1 MNALL
6 NLVNY
11 QRDNPGKIRK
21 FLIIF
26 DDIIYDTISNKK
38 LH

>member
-6 NLVNY
+6 NLVHY

-21 FLIIF
+21 FLVIF
-26 DDIIYDTISNKK
+26 DDTISNKK